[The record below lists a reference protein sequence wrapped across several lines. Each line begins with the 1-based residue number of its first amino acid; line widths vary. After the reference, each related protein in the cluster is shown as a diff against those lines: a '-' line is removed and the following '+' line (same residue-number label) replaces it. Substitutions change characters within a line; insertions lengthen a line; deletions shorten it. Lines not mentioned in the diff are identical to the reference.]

1 VAAVIVLLY
10 AQPLTRVVRLTIDGD
25 HVLLQLGD
33 PPSPVPVPFA
43 DLLLEWINSRDNMN
57 TATNRGSRWLFPG
70 RRAAQPMN
78 LYSLAASINDLGI
91 PTTAGR
97 AAAIRPHV
105 LRCPHPSLPMPSAT
119 TRSPPPSSPRRAVP
133 PGAGTPP
140 ATTYGHHPAGHHSE
154 LTTVE

>member
-1 VAAVIVLLY
+1 MAAVIVLLY

-33 PPSPVPVPFA
+33 PPSPIPGPFA

-78 LYSLAASINDLGI
+78 PYSLAASINDLGI

-97 AAAIRPHV
+97 RPSASTSW
-105 LRCPHPSLPMPSAT
+105 RCPHPSLPMPSAT
-119 TRSPPPSSPRRAVP
+119 IRSPPSSSPRRPVP